1 MNFNQFARKH
11 GGLKANVFPEMPL
24 GRVLCS
30 VAVKMNESTSNV
42 KIKTRYGHWSARVV
56 ITSSCQCNADVKNK
70 LGNMVTKKLS
80 TSKIQIV

>member
-11 GGLKANVFPEMPL
+11 GGLKANVFRRDAPWQ
-24 GRVLCS
+24 GTCS

-56 ITSSCQCNADVKNK
+56 ITSSCQA
-70 LGNMVTKKLS
+70 M
-80 TSKIQIV
+80 QM